1 MKAMDQSLSEILFSL
16 GEDRQTYLGAVT
28 PPLFQTSNFSFEG
41 TEQMRKALQDEYT
54 HSVYSRGNN
63 PTLKILRQK
72 LAALE
77 GADDALV
84 FSSGCAAITT
94 ALLSN
99 LRAGDHMV
107 CIKHPYSW
115 VTHICEHIL
124 PRYNISVSYA
134 ENGSVDAY
142 VAKTRPETRLFYLE
156 SPNTFTFEITD
167 IEGVAAF
174 ARENN
179 ILTIIDN
186 SYCTPLYQQPLS
198 LGVDLVLHSASK
210 YLAGHSD
217 VVAGVLA
224 GRKELIRR
232 IYHSEYLAF
241 GAVIQPFEVWL
252 MLRGLRTL
260 PLRLEKSSRN
270 AQAVIQAI
278 EGHPLIE
285 KIYYPFHPDFEGY
298 SLAKKQMQNSSG
310 LFSVKLKVN
319 HPSQIVAFADSL
331 KFFLKAVSW
340 GGFESLIFPA
350 YTFYN
355 FDQPTLDQTPW
366 QVVRLY
372 CGLEETPLLIE
383 DVLNALNTIEHGRF

>member
-1 MKAMDQSLSEILFSL
+1 M
-16 GEDRQTYLGAVT
+16 
-28 PPLFQTSNFSFEG
+28 
-41 TEQMRKALQDEYT
+41 KALQ
-54 HSVYSRGNN
+54 
-63 PTLKILRQK
+63 
-72 LAALE
+72 
-77 GADDALV
+77 
-84 FSSGCAAITT
+84 
-94 ALLSN
+94 
-99 LRAGDHMV
+99 
-107 CIKHPYSW
+107 
-115 VTHICEHIL
+115 
-124 PRYNISVSYA
+124 
-134 ENGSVDAY
+134 
-142 VAKTRPETRLFYLE
+142 
-156 SPNTFTFEITD
+156 
-167 IEGVAAF
+167 AF

>member
-1 MKAMDQSLSEILFSL
+1 
-16 GEDRQTYLGAVT
+16 
-28 PPLFQTSNFSFEG
+28 
-41 TEQMRKALQDEYT
+41 
-54 HSVYSRGNN
+54 
-63 PTLKILRQK
+63 
-72 LAALE
+72 
-77 GADDALV
+77 
-84 FSSGCAAITT
+84 
-94 ALLSN
+94 
-99 LRAGDHMV
+99 MV

-372 CGLEETPLLIE
+372 CGLEETPLL
-383 DVLNALNTIEHGRF
+383 VKMF

>member
-1 MKAMDQSLSEILFSL
+1 MDKRLSEILFSL
-16 GEDRQTYLGAVT
+16 GEDRQTYSGAVS
-28 PPLFQTSNFSFEG
+28 PPLFQTSNFSFENV
-41 TEQMRKALQDEYT
+41 EQMRKALQDEYS

-63 PTLKILRQK
+63 PTLRILRQK

-84 FSSGCAAITT
+84 FSSGCAAITA
-94 ALLSN
+94 ALLGN

-115 VTHICEHIL
+115 VSYFCEHIL
-124 PRYNISVSYA
+124 PKYNISVSYA
-134 ENGSVDAY
+134 ENGSVAAY
-142 VAKTRPETRLFYLE
+142 EAKTRPETRLFYLE
-156 SPNTFTFEITD
+156 SPNTFTFGITD

-174 ARENN
+174 ARKNN

-217 VVAGVLA
+217 IVAGVLA
-224 GRKELIRR
+224 GREEIIRR

-241 GAVIQPFEVWL
+241 GAVIQPFEAWL

-260 PLRLEKSSRN
+260 PLRLEKSSHN

-278 EGHPLIE
+278 DGHPLVE
-285 KIYYPFHPDFEGY
+285 KIFYPFHPDFEGY
-298 SLAKKQMQNSSG
+298 FLAKKQMQNSTG
-310 LFSVKLKVN
+310 LFSIKLRVN
-319 HPSQIVAFADSL
+319 HPSQVITFADSL

-355 FDQPTLDQTPW
+355 FDQPTLDQIPW
-366 QVVRLY
+366 QIVRLY
-372 CGLEETPLLIE
+372 CGLEDTPLLIE
-383 DVLNALNTIEHGRF
+383 DVLNALNTIEHGRI